1 MNNLGFLLF
10 QTLSS
15 TALLVLIYVF
25 YRLSQHLGEALQ
37 MKQYYQLFV
46 IGAIFIVF
54 SMLIQF
60 YILLNMPLN
69 NYQLSQFN
77 SLIISSITLMAI
89 GATFSYAGVFK
100 YWGWLVKEI
109 F

>member
-1 MNNLGFLLF
+1 MKNLGFLVF

-60 YILLNMPLN
+60 YILLNMPLT

-77 SLIISSITLMAI
+77 RLIISSITLMAL
-89 GATFSYAGVFK
+89 GVTFSFVGVPK
-100 YWGWLVKEI
+100 YWGWLIKEI